1 MVERRSIGNAIMT
14 PDKIAFIKGAEVKT
28 QEPAKTKEVEL
39 ATESSD
45 DTKPAERKPKAA
57 KRSPKEEYEPAPNEV
72 LDEILVSRTARFQYR
87 TAQAL
92 TRAHLERKLKRQ
104 KPTTQQEIIETAVQH
119 WLKEHGY
126 LD

>member
-1 MVERRSIGNAIMT
+1 MT
-14 PDKIAFIKGAEVKT
+14 PDKIAFIKGAEAKAQEPVKT
-28 QEPAKTKEVEL
+28 NEIEVVTD
-39 ATESSD
+39 ASD
-45 DTKPAERKPKAA
+45 GSKPVERKPKPTR
-57 KRSPKEEYEPAPNEV
+57 RSPKEEYEPAPNEV
-72 LDEILVSRTARFQYR
+72 LDEMLVSRTARFQYR